1 MPNES
6 QQKVK
11 DESRAPR
18 TRRVKV
24 TLTTHITLPTAG
36 AFKSFD
42 ADLDDARGV
51 LSGLVRGKLVEMSV
65 HSQCVMAWQPLD

>member
-6 QQKVK
+6 QQKQA
-11 DESRAPR
+11 APKST

-24 TLTTHITLPTAG
+24 TLTTHITLPHAG

-42 ADLDDARGV
+42 ADLDDVKGV
-51 LSGLVRGKLVEMSV
+51 LTGEVRGRKVEMSV